1 MAKPIALTIAPR
13 DPKAELQAKLDQA
26 PVEHADA
33 ILKAY
38 DVLQALNDEGILD
51 LLHGAVTAQNAIL
64 NTLVKDANTPT
75 AIRVIRN
82 VLFGTRVLNLAG
94 TDKPPGLFTIL
105 RRAQSEDSRRALAA
119 LVGFLDAFGKHLKS
133 LNTPE

>member
-1 MAKPIALTIAPR
+1 VAKPIALTIAPR
-13 DPKAELQAKLDQA
+13 DPKAELKEKLDQA

-51 LLHGAVTAQNAIL
+51 LLHGAVTARDALLGN
-64 NTLVKDANTPT
+64 LVKDANTPT

-82 VLFGTRVLNLAG
+82 VLFGTRVLNLSG
-94 TDKPPGLFTIL
+94 TDKPPGLFTIF
-105 RRAQSEDSRRALAA
+105 RRMQSEDSRRALAA
-119 LVGFLDAFGKHLKS
+119 LVGFLNAFGSHLKS
-133 LNTPE
+133 L